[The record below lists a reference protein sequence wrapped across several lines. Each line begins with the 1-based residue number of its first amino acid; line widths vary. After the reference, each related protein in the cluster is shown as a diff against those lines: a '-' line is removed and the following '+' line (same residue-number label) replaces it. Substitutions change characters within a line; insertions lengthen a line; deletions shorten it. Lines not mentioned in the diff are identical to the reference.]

1 VILRPLSATSTILIS
16 RVHLAVHNPFTEH
29 LLQRPVIRSSRV
41 ARKNVPGAR

>member
-29 LLQRPVIRSSRV
+29 LLQRPVISSSRV